1 MRLEFRALF
10 LPTPEQLMSDS
21 VLTKKLRESLRK
33 AGHFVSRAILI
44 TSHKVEGTVIFDS
57 KGEGPVI
64 RGDFIPSKTKISI
77 SENER
82 CQLLLEKSNVV
93 LNVRVSP
100 GLSKALGE
108 EHYRFEV
115 VVWETME

>member
-1 MRLEFRALF
+1 
-10 LPTPEQLMSDS
+10 MSDS
-21 VLTKKLRESLRK
+21 VLTKKLRDSLRK

-44 TSHKVEGTVIFDS
+44 ASHHKVEGTVIFDP
-57 KGEGPVI
+57 KGEAPVI
-64 RGDFIPSKTKISI
+64 RGDFIPSQPKISI

-108 EHYRFEV
+108 NHYRFEV
-115 VVWETME
+115 VVWEAMQ

>member
-1 MRLEFRALF
+1 
-10 LPTPEQLMSDS
+10 MSDS
-21 VLTKKLRESLRK
+21 ALTKKLRESLRQN
-33 AGHFVSRAILI
+33 GHFVSRAILI
-44 TSHKVEGTVIFDS
+44 TAHKVEGTVIFDQ
-57 KGEGPVI
+57 KGEEPVI

-100 GLSKALGE
+100 GLSKTLGE
-108 EHYRFEV
+108 EHFRFEV
-115 VVWETME
+115 VVWEAMA